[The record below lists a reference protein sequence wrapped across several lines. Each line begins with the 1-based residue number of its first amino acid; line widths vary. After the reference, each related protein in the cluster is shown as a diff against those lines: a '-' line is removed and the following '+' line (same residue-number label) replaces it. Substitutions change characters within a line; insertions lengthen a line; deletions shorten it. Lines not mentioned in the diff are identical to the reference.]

1 MITYF
6 GHSEFRVLGSLLYV
20 RFPRYAGMQA
30 MEVRILGA
38 GPAGLSAA
46 ITAVRRGN
54 EAVVY
59 ERRADCG
66 GRFNGDLQGL
76 ENWSSK
82 IDVLEE
88 FESRG
93 IRTSEFYTAPFREL
107 LLTEGRRGLRRV
119 ETSRPMFYL
128 VKRGIVEGS
137 IDQGLKKQAIEMGV
151 RIEFNSRKTEK
162 DVDIVATGP
171 RRERIVAVDKGIVF
185 STSVEDIAV
194 ALINDKAAYKA
205 YAYLLVTGGYG
216 CMCTVVFGDLK
227 KLDESF
233 EETVRAF
240 RGMFRFEVKNPVPVG
255 GSASFYMGADG
266 FVRDGRFYAG
276 EAAGLQDAAF
286 GFGIRS
292 AVISG
297 SMATESLIDGKD
309 YKKEARGRYR
319 RYMEATFTL
328 RLLWEHGLARIYPDL
343 YNAAGKINKE
353 MPLWLSGLFYRD
365 TLINRGLF
373 PLAQRILGDRREEGR
388 SATGVEGSKA
398 FME

>member
-1 MITYF
+1 M
-6 GHSEFRVLGSLLYV
+6 H
-20 RFPRYAGMQA
+20 GMPA
-30 MEVRILGA
+30 MEVKILGA

-54 EAVVY
+54 AAVVY
-59 ERRADCG
+59 EGRADCG
-66 GRFNGDLQGL
+66 GRFKGDLQGL

-82 IDVLEE
+82 TDVLEE
-88 FESRG
+88 FASRG
-93 IRTSEFYTAPFREL
+93 IRTSGFYTAPFREL
-107 LLTEGRRGLRRV
+107 FLTEGKRGLRRV

-137 IDQGLKKQAIEMGV
+137 IDQGLKKQAIGMGV
-151 RIEFNSRKTEK
+151 KIEFNSSKSEK

-171 RRERIVAVDKGIVF
+171 KRERIVAVDKGIVF
-185 STSVEDIAV
+185 STSAEDIAV

-227 KLDESF
+227 RLDESF
-233 EETVRAF
+233 EETVKTF
-240 RGMFRFEVKNPVPVG
+240 REMFRFEVKNPAPVG
-255 GSASFYMGADG
+255 GAASFYIGADG
-266 FVRDGRFYAG
+266 FARNGRLYAG

-292 AVISG
+292 AVVSG
-297 SMATESLIDGKD
+297 SIAAESLIDGKD
-309 YKKEARGRYR
+309 YRKEVDGRYR

-328 RLLWEHGLARIYPDL
+328 RLLWEHGLAKIYPDL

-373 PLAQRILGDRREEGR
+373 PLAQRILGNGKGAGR
-388 SATGVEGSKA
+388 SATGIEDMQASGK
-398 FME
+398 

>member
-1 MITYF
+1 
-6 GHSEFRVLGSLLYV
+6 
-20 RFPRYAGMQA
+20 
-30 MEVRILGA
+30 
-38 GPAGLSAA
+38 
-46 ITAVRRGN
+46 
-54 EAVVY
+54 
-59 ERRADCG
+59 
-66 GRFNGDLQGL
+66 
-76 ENWSSK
+76 
-82 IDVLEE
+82 
-88 FESRG
+88 
-93 IRTSEFYTAPFREL
+93 
-107 LLTEGRRGLRRV
+107 
-119 ETSRPMFYL
+119 
-128 VKRGIVEGS
+128 
-137 IDQGLKKQAIEMGV
+137 
-151 RIEFNSRKTEK
+151 
-162 DVDIVATGP
+162 
-171 RRERIVAVDKGIVF
+171 
-185 STSVEDIAV
+185 
-194 ALINDKAAYKA
+194 
-205 YAYLLVTGGYG
+205 
-216 CMCTVVFGDLK
+216 
-227 KLDESF
+227 
-233 EETVRAF
+233 
-240 RGMFRFEVKNPVPVG
+240 
-255 GSASFYMGADG
+255 MGADG
-266 FVRDGRFYAG
+266 FVRNGRFYAG